1 MARKSKFAAAV
12 VEAAPSMALQ
22 YDTAGYV
29 RLSNLD
35 KGESAS
41 LENQALLVRRY
52 IEANPTLKMREV
64 FNDNGLT
71 GTNFDRPGFEALMD
85 EIRRGKINCVVVKD
99 LSRFGR
105 DYIEAGNFLETIF
118 PSLGV
123 RFISIS
129 DNYDSFD
136 PRCKSE
142 GTSIALKNM
151 INAFYAKDISV
162 KTRSA
167 LAAKQRKGQYT
178 GAMPPFGYLIS
189 PEDRH
194 RLVIDEKAAAVVR
207 NIFRWRQ
214 EGLGPCDIARRLD
227 ASGFPAPGHYFYV
240 SGIHR
245 NRRYEKPCRWADS
258 TVRNM
263 LENPVY
269 IGDMALGK
277 MRVNPNQM
285 YDNRHQP
292 RENWIITKGT
302 HAPIIPE
309 TEFEAVQ
316 ALILQA
322 KAAHWRAGEKPEA
335 RRASAPENIFSGLI
349 FCADCGRVFRR
360 VQYSTQA
367 GKVYKYCCVVC
378 ETQAQGRVKRK
389 YLTEAALHEAVY
401 TAIMAQIK
409 TCADTR
415 RNAERA
421 FSAGPAATERTRVEA
436 EIRRLRADIARYDA
450 KTMRAY
456 DDFCE
461 GVLSEGDYRMITGR
475 YEAEHTANL
484 SRVDEL
490 ETALSKLRLEYV
502 SENPSI
508 TEFERFSGIKEL
520 SREMLTAMIK
530 RINVTGELK
539 LEIQYTFADEYA
551 ALLELLGDMGGAD
564 NE

>member
-1 MARKSKFAAAV
+1 M
-12 VEAAPSMALQ
+12 
-22 YDTAGYV
+22 
-29 RLSNLD
+29 
-35 KGESAS
+35 
-41 LENQALLVRRY
+41 
-52 IEANPTLKMREV
+52 
-64 FNDNGLT
+64 
-71 GTNFDRPGFEALMD
+71 
-85 EIRRGKINCVVVKD
+85 
-99 LSRFGR
+99 
-105 DYIEAGNFLETIF
+105 
-118 PSLGV
+118 
-123 RFISIS
+123 
-129 DNYDSFD
+129 
-136 PRCKSE
+136 
-142 GTSIALKNM
+142 
-151 INAFYAKDISV
+151 
-162 KTRSA
+162 
-167 LAAKQRKGQYT
+167 
-178 GAMPPFGYLIS
+178 
-189 PEDRH
+189 
-194 RLVIDEKAAAVVR
+194 
-207 NIFRWRQ
+207 
-214 EGLGPCDIARRLD
+214 
-227 ASGFPAPGHYFYV
+227 
-240 SGIHR
+240 
-245 NRRYEKPCRWADS
+245 
-258 TVRNM
+258 
-263 LENPVY
+263 
-269 IGDMALGK
+269 
-277 MRVNPNQM
+277 
-285 YDNRHQP
+285 
-292 RENWIITKGT
+292 
-302 HAPIIPE
+302 
-309 TEFEAVQ
+309 
-316 ALILQA
+316 
-322 KAAHWRAGEKPEA
+322 
-335 RRASAPENIFSGLI
+335 
-349 FCADCGRVFRR
+349 
-360 VQYSTQA
+360 
-367 GKVYKYCCVVC
+367 YKYCCVVC